1 MMRRREREE
10 SAVGVTG
17 SRQSHAMA
25 AAESG
30 AGSGGRWHG
39 TAPIRYPD
47 PDVIV
52 LDPRFQK
59 IVLGQAAIER
69 IATGCRFTE
78 GPVWFGDG
86 RYLLFSDI
94 PNDRILRWDETDG
107 GISVFRAP
115 SHYANGNTR
124 DRQGRLIT
132 CEHDTQHLTRTE
144 YDGSITLL
152 ADRFDGRR
160 LTGPNDV
167 VVKSDGTIWFSDNG
181 AGTRGN
187 YLGHTVPQELPLRV
201 YRLDPRDGSLQIAV
215 GDMQRP
221 NGLCFSPDE
230 SRLYV
235 VDTPGS
241 GARTVHVYDVAGDGT
256 RLANGRV
263 FFDAMPGWTD
273 GIRCD
278 TEGNVWCGF
287 SGGPDQ
293 DGVAVFAPDGT
304 LIGRILLPERC
315 ANVCFGG
322 RKRNRLFMAASQ
334 SVYALYVEAQGAI
347 GG

>member
-1 MMRRREREE
+1 MADISSRWEA
-10 SAVGVTG
+10 SAPV
-17 SRQSHAMA
+17 
-25 AAESG
+25 
-30 AGSGGRWHG
+30 
-39 TAPIRYPD
+39 RYPD
-47 PDVIV
+47 PDVVV

-59 IVLGQAAIER
+59 IFIGNTGIRR
-69 IATGCRFTE
+69 IATGFDFTE

-94 PNDRILRWDETDG
+94 PNDRILRWDETTD
-107 GISVFRAP
+107 GISVFRNP

-132 CEHDTQHLTRTE
+132 CEHDTQRLTRTE
-144 YDGSITLL
+144 YDGTVVVL
-152 ADRFDGRR
+152 ADRWEGRK

-187 YLGHTVPQELPLRV
+187 YLGHTAPQEHPFRV
-201 YRLDPRDGSLQIAV
+201 YRLDPATATMTIAV
-215 GDMQRP
+215 GDMVRP

-230 SRLYV
+230 TRLYV
-235 VDTPGS
+235 VDTPGMGPKS
-241 GARTVHVYDVAGDGT
+241 TRVYDIVDHGT
-256 RLANGRV
+256 RAVNGRV
-263 FFDAMPGWTD
+263 FFDGVGWAD

-287 SGGPDQ
+287 SGGEGE
-293 DGVAVFAPDGT
+293 DGVAVFAPDGV

-322 RKRNRLFMAASQ
+322 IKRNRLFMVASQ

>member
-1 MMRRREREE
+1 MNRWD
-10 SAVGVTG
+10 SA
-17 SRQSHAMA
+17 S
-25 AAESG
+25 
-30 AGSGGRWHG
+30 
-39 TAPIRYPD
+39 PIRYPD
-47 PDVIV
+47 PDVII
-52 LDPRFQK
+52 LDPRFHK
-59 IVLGQAAIER
+59 IVLGNAGIQR
-69 IATGCRFTE
+69 IATGFDFTE

-94 PNDRILRWDETDG
+94 PNDKILRWDETTG
-107 GISVFRAP
+107 GISVFRSP

-132 CEHDTQHLTRTE
+132 CEHDTQRLTRTE
-144 YDGSITLL
+144 YDGTVVVL
-152 ADRFDGRR
+152 ADRWEGKK

-187 YLGHTVPQELPLRV
+187 YLGHKAPQEHPFRV
-201 YRLDPRDGSLQIAV
+201 YRFDPATASLTIAV
-215 GDMQRP
+215 DDMARP

-235 VDTPGS
+235 VDTPGDRPKS
-241 GARTVHVYDVAGDGT
+241 TWVYDMVDDGT
-256 RLANGRV
+256 RAANGRV
-263 FFDAMPGWTD
+263 FFDGDGWAD

-278 TEGNVWCGF
+278 TDGNVWCGF
-287 SGGPDQ
+287 SGGPGQ
-293 DGVAVFAPDGT
+293 DGVAVFAPDGV

-322 RKRNRLFMAASQ
+322 KKRNRLFMAASQ
-334 SVYALYVEAQGAI
+334 SVYALYVETQGAF

>member
-1 MMRRREREE
+1 MN
-10 SAVGVTG
+10 
-17 SRQSHAMA
+17 
-25 AAESG
+25 
-30 AGSGGRWHG
+30 RWD
-39 TAPIRYPD
+39 TASPIRYPD
-47 PDVIV
+47 PDIII

-59 IVLGQAAIER
+59 IVLGNARLQR
-69 IATGCRFTE
+69 IATGFDFTE

-94 PNDRILRWDETDG
+94 PNDKILRWDETTG
-107 GISVFRAP
+107 GISVFRSP

-132 CEHDTQHLTRTE
+132 CEHDTQRLTRTE
-144 YDGSITLL
+144 YDGTVVVL
-152 ADRFDGRR
+152 ADRWEGKK

-187 YLGHTVPQELPLRV
+187 YLGHKAPQEHPFRV
-201 YRLDPRDGSLQIAV
+201 YRFDPSTATLTIAV
-215 GDMQRP
+215 DDMARP

-235 VDTPGS
+235 VDTPNDRPKS
-241 GARTVHVYDVAGDGT
+241 TWVYDMVDNGSRA
-256 RLANGRV
+256 ANGRV
-263 FFDAMPGWTD
+263 FFDGDGWAD

-278 TEGNVWCGF
+278 TDGNVWCGF
-287 SGGPDQ
+287 SGGPEH
-293 DGVAVFAPDGT
+293 DGVAVFAPDGA

-322 RKRNRLFMAASQ
+322 KKRNRLFMAASQ
-334 SVYALYVEAQGAI
+334 SIYALYVETQGAF